1 MDKKKYFEVIST
13 LLEKNIDFFLMEI
26 VVFFQERV
34 EINLNNTFGYKLIS
48 KDKNARLGK
57 LFTAHGEVDTPIFMP
72 VGTAATVKAM
82 HLRDVELS
90 GAQIILSNTYHLM
103 LRPGHENIKKMGGV
117 RKFMGWKKPL
127 LTDSGGF
134 QIMSLG
140 KLRKVEEEGVT
151 FKSHLDGSKYFL
163 SPKISTEIQ
172 NALDATITMQLDECI
187 PYPASYEEA
196 ERAMKLS
203 LDWALKSREAFEERS
218 GYGQFGIV
226 QGSIYPELR
235 QQSAKDLIK
244 LGFNGYAIGG
254 LAVGEGQKLMFETL
268 DNTTVYMEDLKPRYL
283 MGVGKPDDIIG
294 AVKRGVD
301 MFDCVL
307 PTRSGRT
314 GQAFTS
320 KGQVNIKNSRHNL
333 DIRPLDNSCSCYTCK
348 NYTRAYLHHLFKA
361 QEILGLMLLSWHNIH
376 FYLDLMKN
384 IRESI
389 KNKNFQTYEH
399 YFLEN
404 YYSGDVEPL

>member
-1 MDKKKYFEVIST
+1 
-13 LLEKNIDFFLMEI
+13 
-26 VVFFQERV
+26 
-34 EINLNNTFGYKLIS
+34 
-48 KDKNARLGK
+48 
-57 LFTAHGEVDTPIFMP
+57 
-72 VGTAATVKAM
+72 
-82 HLRDVELS
+82 
-90 GAQIILSNTYHLM
+90 
-103 LRPGHENIKKMGGV
+103 
-117 RKFMGWKKPL
+117 
-127 LTDSGGF
+127 
-134 QIMSLG
+134 
-140 KLRKVEEEGVT
+140 
-151 FKSHLDGSKYFL
+151 
-163 SPKISTEIQ
+163 
-172 NALDATITMQLDECI
+172 MQLDECI

-244 LGFNGYAIGG
+244 LDFNGYAIGG
-254 LAVGEGQKLMFETL
+254 LAVGEGQKLMFDTL

>member
-1 MDKKKYFEVIST
+1 
-13 LLEKNIDFFLMEI
+13 MEI

-140 KLRKVEEEGVT
+140 KLRKVEEKGVT

-244 LGFNGYAIGG
+244 LDFNGYAIGG
-254 LAVGEGQKLMFETL
+254 LAVGEGQKLMFDTL